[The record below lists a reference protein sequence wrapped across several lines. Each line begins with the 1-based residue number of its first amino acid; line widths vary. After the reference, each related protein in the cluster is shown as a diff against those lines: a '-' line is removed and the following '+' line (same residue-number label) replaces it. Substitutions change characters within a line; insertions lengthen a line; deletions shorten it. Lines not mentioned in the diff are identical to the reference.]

1 MSHDRPVDGA
11 PRKEDDQDAWDK
23 WHDELLLNV
32 HRVRSY
38 DTAIDPGSV
47 SANSEDTQTFTVT
60 GLTARDV
67 VKVNKPT
74 KTAGLSILDAFVD
87 SADTL
92 SITFRNYTGS
102 PINAGSETYRIIAGM
117 GGYSSSSNTGL

>member
-38 DTAIDPGSV
+38 DTAIDPGNLYGNGIDG
-47 SANSEDTQTFTVT
+47 ARCGESEQAHKD
-60 GLTARDV
+60 G
-67 VKVNKPT
+67 
-74 KTAGLSILDAFVD
+74 
-87 SADTL
+87 
-92 SITFRNYTGS
+92 
-102 PINAGSETYRIIAGM
+102 RIEH
-117 GGYSSSSNTGL
+117 T